1 MLNANYYI
9 FNKSD
14 ISKFFKAFVKSS
26 TNVSLQQSKCWIIQW
41 SLNEVHQYMP
51 YSNVKGMYVKCN
63 DFLRIIAQLTEW
75 VIKAASCLQ
84 NVTYINISVHVIV
97 SWLTFSVWNINFD
110 CTTKMSFFILQGV
123 SIFNVKSSA
132 KKFKKNLSVIYLL
145 DMYFMF

>member
-9 FNKSD
+9 FKKVISPFFLKS
-14 ISKFFKAFVKSS
+14 FAKSS

-63 DFLRIIAQLTEW
+63 DFLRIVAQLTEW

-84 NVTYINISVHVIV
+84 NVTYINISAVHVIV
-97 SWLTFSVWNINFD
+97 SCVVGPYSQSEILILILLKCHSLSFRVFQFFMWNGLRNSRKI
-110 CTTKMSFFILQGV
+110 
-123 SIFNVKSSA
+123 
-132 KKFKKNLSVIYLL
+132 
-145 DMYFMF
+145 

>member
-1 MLNANYYI
+1 MPIII
-9 FNKSD
+9 FSKKV
-14 ISKFFKAFVKSS
+14 ISPFFFKSFVKSS

-63 DFLRIIAQLTEW
+63 DFRRIVAQLTEW

-97 SWLTFSVWNINFD
+97 SCVAGPYSQSKILILILLKCHSL
-110 CTTKMSFFILQGV
+110 SFRV
-123 SIFNVKSSA
+123 FNVKSSE
-132 KKFKKNLSVIYLL
+132 KFKKNLTVIYLL
-145 DMYFMF
+145 DMYFML